1 MRFPITR
8 LLDDQESLRWIEE
21 HFHPEGLTCPK
32 CGSDEARYF
41 RTTET
46 SRLQVYRCWRCDKTY
61 NLYSGTVFEKKH
73 LRPAQ
78 VVMLLRGVCKGE
90 SSAELADEL
99 SLSRTTVHEVRKQ
112 LQENAK
118 GLQPDALLLDAH
130 VESDEMYQ
138 NAGEKRRV
146 PPQPC

>member
-21 HFHPEGLTCPK
+21 HFHPEGLKCPE
-32 CGSDEARYF
+32 CGSEEARYF

-46 SRLQVYRCWRCDKTY
+46 SRLQVYRCQHCDKTY

-90 SSAELADEL
+90 SSAALADEL
-99 SLSRTTVHEVRKQ
+99 CLGRTTVHELRKR

-118 GLQPDALLLDAH
+118 ALQPDTPLLDAH

-138 NAGEKRRV
+138 NAGEKRRAA
-146 PPQPC
+146 PQP